1 MISFHKDNNSLIFL
15 FILKCYLQICRNIYS
30 IAVTLY
36 LFICENQ
43 KSGNHF
49 VCCFVTSLI
58 LLNFFFY
65 HVSIFFFF
73 CSHLIAIKLLL
84 WQQLFLPLKHHPQN
98 LVSYFLFQYMLL
110 YYCLQSPDSNSDI
123 KSKT

>member
-73 CSHLIAIKLLL
+73 
-84 WQQLFLPLKHHPQN
+84 LFT
-98 LVSYFLFQYMLL
+98 
-110 YYCLQSPDSNSDI
+110 SNSHQTI
-123 KSKT
+123 TLATIVSPSKTSSTEPSKLFFISIYAIILLPPEPRFKFRY